1 MVNNAFMNKTQIL
14 ITGATGK
21 TGRRIQARLQAL
33 GIGVRPGSRQAA
45 IPFDWQD
52 PTTWAPALD
61 GIEAAYLCFF
71 PDLAV
76 PGAPEIIQDFTD
88 AAVAAGVRRLVLLSG
103 RGEMHAQRCEEIV
116 RACGVETTILRA
128 SWFAQNFS
136 EGHFLEAVRAGFL
149 SVPAGGVQE
158 PFLDIED
165 LCDVAVA
172 ALTEEG
178 HAGKL
183 YELTGPTLHTFEEAA
198 SILSEAAGFE
208 VQYVPITFE
217 ENHAML
223 TAIEGPEF
231 ATLITELCREVLDGR
246 NAFLGEGV
254 RQALGRAP
262 RSFASYCAAAAAT
275 GVWDPSLAL
284 S

>member
-1 MVNNAFMNKTQIL
+1 MNNSRIL

-21 TGRRIQARLQAL
+21 TGRRIQTRLQA
-33 GIGVRPGSRQAA
+33 IGASVRPGSRQAA

-52 PTTWAPALD
+52 SSTWAAALE

-76 PGAPEIIQDFTD
+76 PGAPEIIQSFTD
-88 AAVAAGVRRLVLLSG
+88 TAVSAGVQRLVLLSG
-103 RGEMHAQRCEEIV
+103 RGEVHAQRCEEIV
-116 RACGVETTILRA
+116 QASGVATTILRA

-136 EGHFLEAVRAGFL
+136 EGHFLEPVRAGAL
-149 SVPAGGVQE
+149 AVPAGDVRE

-165 LCDVAVA
+165 LCEVAVA

-183 YELTGPTLHTFEEAA
+183 YELTGPELLAFTEAA
-198 SILSEAAGFE
+198 SILSEAAGYE
-208 VQYVPITFE
+208 VQYLPISFE

-223 TAIEGPEF
+223 SALEGPEF

-254 RQALGRAP
+254 QQALGREP
-262 RSFASYCAAAAAT
+262 RSFAAYCAAAAARGT
-275 GVWDPSLAL
+275 WNRSLAL